1 VKAIHL
7 TDAPEIGP
15 VLPGNSHPGG
25 LSTGIRA
32 HLRPRR
38 ENQRVSMYPTI
49 HLTLLRAVTIA
60 IVALLLPSGYP
71 PYVAMA
77 KSDSPSDVLQFRG
90 NSDFSPYEFI
100 NDKNEPD
107 GYNVELTRA
116 IARQS
121 GVKVNIELGQWSDV
135 IRELETGRIDVL
147 TGMLYSDERDKVF
160 DFSIP
165 HVVISYAVFVRKDS
179 TFQNPMDLMGKEVI
193 VVKNVYAHDWL
204 TQNDFTP
211 HVVTVARPEE
221 ALQLLSKGRHDCA
234 VLARL
239 HGLDLLRSLD
249 IDNLKTIGPPVLTQK
264 MGFAVKAGNADLL
277 AKINEGLYLVQASGE
292 YDRIFRKWF
301 SVYDQKRFQD
311 RLVQIGKLVGLPLI
325 VLLLLAGLWI
335 RSLKHLV
342 ASRTQALSENQI
354 LLNRIVQGTP
364 LPTLVLDRNGK
375 LLLWN
380 RACEELTGISVVAA
394 ADWLQNHPQNEE
406 TTDPFLLKL
415 IMEKIPADSEGHR
428 MPVRPKLLKTLPG
441 ATELEVC
448 IPQLGDAGC
457 WLYGTIVRFRDEQGH
472 PIGIIETWQD
482 LTDRKGLEK
491 QLAHAQR
498 LEAMGRLAGAI
509 AHDFTNFLQAI
520 LVFTDTAK
528 FEITA
533 DSPIRYHLDG
543 IQKTVFRAKELI
555 NQIKV
560 FSRQNLLAPKPIQL
574 KAVVEKAVA
583 SVKSI
588 ASGTID
594 LRLSIDSDARIMA
607 DEVPIIQVVS
617 NLCMNA
623 VNAMADTGGT
633 LTIELSTLEL
643 TQETARRHPELRP
656 GAYAKLTV
664 ADTGEG
670 IPVEHLERIFEPF
683 FTTRKREGGSGMGL
697 AIIHGIVKGYDG
709 VISVKSKV
717 GRGTVFEILW
727 PVIQPEEGITGTSRE
742 VS

>member
-1 VKAIHL
+1 
-7 TDAPEIGP
+7 
-15 VLPGNSHPGG
+15 
-25 LSTGIRA
+25 
-32 HLRPRR
+32 
-38 ENQRVSMYPTI
+38 MYPNI
-49 HLTLLRAVTIA
+49 HLTLLRAVAIA
-60 IVALLLPSGYP
+60 IVTLLFPSGYSP
-71 PYVAMA
+71 GVAMA
-77 KSDSPSDVLQFRG
+77 KSGSPSDVLQFRG

-121 GVKVNIELGQWSDV
+121 GLKVNIELGRWSDV
-135 IRELETGRIDVL
+135 MRELEIGQIDAL

-193 VVKNVYAHDWL
+193 VVNNVYAHDWL

-221 ALQLLSKGRHDCA
+221 ALQLLSQGRHDCA

-249 IDNLKTIGPPVLTQK
+249 VDNLKTIGPPVLTRK

-277 AKINEGLYLVQASGE
+277 AKINEGLYRVQASGE

-301 SVYDQKRFQD
+301 SVYERKRFQD

-325 VLLLLAGLWI
+325 VLFVLAGLWI

-342 ASRTQALSENQI
+342 AGRTQALKENQL

-380 RACEELTGISVVAA
+380 RACEELTGISAAAA
-394 ADWLQNHPQNEE
+394 ADRFQNHPHNEE

-415 IMEKIPADSEGHR
+415 ITEKVPADSEGHR
-428 MPVRPKLLKTLPG
+428 MSARPKFLKTFPG

-448 IPQLGDAGC
+448 VPQLGDAGY
-457 WLYGTIVRFRDEQGH
+457 WLYGTIVRFCDEQGH
-472 PIGIIETWQD
+472 PVGIIETWQD
-482 LTDRKGLEK
+482 LTDRKNLEK

-520 LVFTDTAK
+520 LVFTDTAR
-528 FEITA
+528 FEISA

-560 FSRQNLLAPKPIQL
+560 FSRQNLLAPKPMQL
-574 KAVVEKAVA
+574 KAVVEKALD
-583 SVKSI
+583 SVK
-588 ASGTID
+588 AMVPDTID
-594 LRLSIDSDARIMA
+594 LRLSIDADARIMA

-623 VNAMADTGGT
+623 VDAMAEIGGT
-633 LTIELSTLEL
+633 LTVGLSSLEL

-656 GAYAKLTV
+656 GTYAKLTV
-664 ADTGEG
+664 ADTGKG
-670 IPVEHLERIFEPF
+670 IPAEHLERIFEPF

-697 AIIHGIVKGYDG
+697 AIVHGIVKGYDG
-709 VISVKSKV
+709 VISVESKV
-717 GRGTVFEILW
+717 GKGTVFEILW
-727 PVIQPEEGITGTSRE
+727 PLIQPEHDMTSADRE
-742 VS
+742 ESQPAKAL

>member
-1 VKAIHL
+1 
-7 TDAPEIGP
+7 
-15 VLPGNSHPGG
+15 
-25 LSTGIRA
+25 
-32 HLRPRR
+32 
-38 ENQRVSMYPTI
+38 MYPNI
-49 HLTLLRAVTIA
+49 HLTLLRAVAIA
-60 IVALLLPSGYP
+60 IVTLLFPSGYSP
-71 PYVAMA
+71 GVAMA
-77 KSDSPSDVLQFRG
+77 KSGSPSDVLQFRG

-116 IARQS
+116 IVRQS
-121 GVKVNIELGQWSDV
+121 GLKVNIELGRWSDV
-135 IRELETGRIDVL
+135 MRELEIGQIDAL

-193 VVKNVYAHDWL
+193 VVNNVYAHDWL

-221 ALQLLSKGRHDCA
+221 ALQLLSQGRHDCA

-249 IDNLKTIGPPVLTQK
+249 VDNLKTIGPPVLTRK

-277 AKINEGLYLVQASGE
+277 AKINEGLYRVQASGE

-301 SVYDQKRFQD
+301 SVYERKRFQD

-325 VLLLLAGLWI
+325 VLFVLAGLWI
-335 RSLKHLV
+335 RSLKLLV
-342 ASRTQALSENQI
+342 AGRTQALKENQL

-380 RACEELTGISVVAA
+380 RACEELTGISAAAA
-394 ADWLQNHPQNEE
+394 ADRFQNHPHNEE

-415 IMEKIPADSEGHR
+415 ITEKVPADSEGHR
-428 MPVRPKLLKTLPG
+428 MTAHPKFLKTFPG

-448 IPQLGDAGC
+448 VPQLGDAGY
-457 WLYGTIVRFRDEQGH
+457 WLYGTIVRFCDEQGH
-472 PIGIIETWQD
+472 PVGIIETWQD
-482 LTDRKGLEK
+482 LTDRKNLEK

-520 LVFTDTAK
+520 LVFTDTAR
-528 FEITA
+528 FEISA

-560 FSRQNLLAPKPIQL
+560 FSRQNLLAPKPMQL
-574 KAVVEKAVA
+574 KAVVEKALD
-583 SVKSI
+583 SVK
-588 ASGTID
+588 AMVPDTID
-594 LRLSIDSDARIMA
+594 LRLSIDADARIMA

-623 VNAMADTGGT
+623 VDAMAEIGGT
-633 LTIELSTLEL
+633 LTVGLSSLEL

-656 GAYAKLTV
+656 GTYAKLTV
-664 ADTGEG
+664 ADTGKG
-670 IPVEHLERIFEPF
+670 IPAEHLERIFEPF

-697 AIIHGIVKGYDG
+697 AIVHGIVKGYDG
-709 VISVKSKV
+709 VISVESKV
-717 GRGTVFEILW
+717 GKGTVFEILW
-727 PVIQPEEGITGTSRE
+727 PLIQPEHDMTSADRE
-742 VS
+742 ESQPAKAL

>member
-1 VKAIHL
+1 
-7 TDAPEIGP
+7 
-15 VLPGNSHPGG
+15 
-25 LSTGIRA
+25 
-32 HLRPRR
+32 
-38 ENQRVSMYPTI
+38 MYPNI
-49 HLTLLRAVTIA
+49 HLTLLRAVAIA
-60 IVALLLPSGYP
+60 IVTLLFPSGYSP
-71 PYVAMA
+71 GVAMA
-77 KSDSPSDVLQFRG
+77 KSGSPSDVLQFRG

-116 IARQS
+116 IVRQS
-121 GVKVNIELGQWSDV
+121 GLKVNIELGRWSDV
-135 IRELETGRIDVL
+135 MRELEIGQIDAL

-165 HVVISYAVFVRKDS
+165 YVVISYAVFVRKDS

-193 VVKNVYAHDWL
+193 VVNNVYAHDWL

-221 ALQLLSKGRHDCA
+221 ALQLLSQGRHDCA

-249 IDNLKTIGPPVLTQK
+249 VDNLKTIGPPVLTRK

-277 AKINEGLYLVQASGE
+277 AKINEGLYRVQASGE

-301 SVYDQKRFQD
+301 SVYERKRFQD

-325 VLLLLAGLWI
+325 VLLVLAGLWI
-335 RSLKHLV
+335 RSLKLLV
-342 ASRTQALSENQI
+342 AGRTQALKENQL

-380 RACEELTGISVVAA
+380 RACEELTGISAAAA
-394 ADWLQNHPQNEE
+394 ADRFQNHPHNEE

-415 IMEKIPADSEGHR
+415 ITEKVPADSEGHR
-428 MPVRPKLLKTLPG
+428 MTAHPKFLKTFPG

-448 IPQLGDAGC
+448 VPQLGDAGY
-457 WLYGTIVRFRDEQGH
+457 WLYGTIVRFCDEQGH
-472 PIGIIETWQD
+472 PVGIIETWQD
-482 LTDRKGLEK
+482 LTDRKNLEK

-520 LVFTDTAK
+520 LVFTDTAR
-528 FEITA
+528 FEISA

-560 FSRQNLLAPKPIQL
+560 FSRQNLLAPKPMQL
-574 KAVVEKAVA
+574 KAVVEKALD
-583 SVKSI
+583 SVK
-588 ASGTID
+588 AMVPDTID
-594 LRLSIDSDARIMA
+594 LRLSIDADARIMA

-623 VNAMADTGGT
+623 VDAMAEIGGT
-633 LTIELSTLEL
+633 LTVGLSSLEL
-643 TQETARRHPELRP
+643 TQETARRHPELRS
-656 GAYAKLTV
+656 GTYAKLTV
-664 ADTGEG
+664 ADTGKG
-670 IPVEHLERIFEPF
+670 IPAEHLERIFEPF

-697 AIIHGIVKGYDG
+697 AIVHGIVKGYDG
-709 VISVKSKV
+709 VISVESKV
-717 GRGTVFEILW
+717 GKGTVFEILW
-727 PVIQPEEGITGTSRE
+727 PLIQPEHDMTSADRE
-742 VS
+742 ESQPAKAL

>member
-1 VKAIHL
+1 
-7 TDAPEIGP
+7 
-15 VLPGNSHPGG
+15 
-25 LSTGIRA
+25 
-32 HLRPRR
+32 
-38 ENQRVSMYPTI
+38 MYPTI
-49 HLTLLRAVTIA
+49 YLTILRAVTIA
-60 IVALLLPSGYP
+60 FVVLLLPLGYWSG
-71 PYVAMA
+71 AATA
-77 KSDSPSDVLQFRG
+77 KSDDSSDVLQFRG
-90 NSDFSPYEFI
+90 NSDFSPYEYI

-107 GYNVELTRA
+107 GYNVELTQA
-116 IARQS
+116 IARQL
-121 GVKVNIELGQWSDV
+121 GLNVHIELGQWSDV
-135 IRELETGRIDVL
+135 RRELETGNIDAL
-147 TGMLYSDERDKVF
+147 TGALYSKERDEVF
-160 DFSIP
+160 DFSVP

-179 TFQNPMDLMGKEVI
+179 TFKNPMDLMGKEVI
-193 VVKNVYAHDWL
+193 VVKDVYAHDWL

-211 HVVTVARPEE
+211 QVVTVARPEE
-221 ALQLLSKGRHDCA
+221 ALQLLSQGRHDCA

-239 HGLDLLRSLD
+239 HGLDLLRSLN
-249 IDNLKTIGPPVLTQK
+249 IDNIKTIGPPVLTQK

-292 YDRIFRKWF
+292 YDRIYRKWF
-301 SVYDQKRFQD
+301 SVYEQKRFQD
-311 RLVQIGKLVGLPLI
+311 RLVQIGKLVGLPLV
-325 VLLLLAGLWI
+325 VLLVLAGLWI

-342 ASRTQALSENQI
+342 ARRTQALKENQI

-380 RACEELTGISVVAA
+380 RACEELTGISAGAA
-394 ADWLQNHPQNEE
+394 AERSQNHPQNEE
-406 TTDPFLLKL
+406 TAEPFLLKL
-415 IMEKIPADSEGHR
+415 LTDKIPAESEGHR
-428 MPVRPKLLKTLPG
+428 MPVRPKFLKTFPG

-448 IPQLGDAGC
+448 IPKLGDAGC
-457 WLYGTIVRFRDEQGH
+457 WLYGTIVRFCDEQGH

-482 LTDRKGLEK
+482 LTDRKNLEK

-520 LVFTDTAK
+520 LVFIDTAK
-528 FEITA
+528 FEISV

-543 IQKTVFRAKELI
+543 IQKTVYRAKELI

-583 SVKSI
+583 SVKTVV
-588 ASGTID
+588 SGTID

-607 DEVPIIQVVS
+607 DEVPISQVVS

-623 VNAMADTGGT
+623 LNAMVDTGGT
-633 LTIELSTLEL
+633 LTVGLSTLEL

-664 ADTGEG
+664 ADTGRG
-670 IPVEHLERIFEPF
+670 IPADNLERIFEPF
-683 FTTRKREGGSGMGL
+683 FTTCKREGGSGMGL
-697 AIIHGIVKGYDG
+697 AIVHGIVRGYDG
-709 VISVKSKV
+709 VISVESKA
-717 GRGTVFEILW
+717 GKGTVFEILW
-727 PVIQPEEGITGTSRE
+727 PVIPPEDDITGSNQ
-742 VS
+742 VMPQPAQAL